1 MIMED
6 VIENHSFAK
15 IANFFRI
22 GVAMKKSST
31 MKRCAARGSR
41 METEAEMAYNKGRQT
56 VIRMLGTMELISA
69 TSNTMHYKMK
79 KSHYRGTHE
88 SYCRLSQVIL

>member
-1 MIMED
+1 
-6 VIENHSFAK
+6 
-15 IANFFRI
+15 
-22 GVAMKKSST
+22 MKKSST

-69 TSNTMHYKMK
+69 TSNKMHYKMK